1 MKFNWG
7 TGIVIGMLCFMIFIL
22 QYVIRVQTDSKFD
35 NELVTEQY
43 YEKEIEVDDN
53 YQKEKNLNELG
64 NKFNV
69 SAVSEGIVI
78 QFPEDFDYHNI
89 QGNISLYRPSDQKM
103 DADITIELSSSAM
116 LIPKNAL
123 ADGRWD
129 IIVNWQYQGKAYY
142 KKESIFL

>member
-1 MKFNWG
+1 
-7 TGIVIGMLCFMIFIL
+7 
-22 QYVIRVQTDSKFD
+22 
-35 NELVTEQY
+35 
-43 YEKEIEVDDN
+43 EIEVNDN
-53 YQKEKNLNELG
+53 YQKEKNLHELG

-69 SAVSEGIVI
+69 SAFSEGIFI
-78 QFPEDFDYHNI
+78 QFPEDFDYRNI

-103 DADITIELSSSAM
+103 DTNISIELSSSAM